1 MLYSIL
7 FAYNS
12 VIQEFRQGP
21 AGQFFPSI
29 WCLGSLSS
37 IQLLTGLS
45 GRCTEISGHFLP
57 HCPPLGISCFSP
69 RGLPELTG
77 WEGAEVLSVGCVK
90 TGGLLGPSQLT
101 VGVLSS
107 WFSFF
112 SSALPSSGI
121 SPSSGDYHQG
131 WGRRCPVTGRPIPG
145 EVDRASV
152 PFTEKCAW
160 LAGRGHIEVNWLENE
175 EIGDEWIPFTQSW
188 L

>member
-37 IQLLTGLS
+37 IQLLTGLVWKMH
-45 GRCTEISGHFLP
+45 RNIRPFLLP
-57 HCPPLGISCFSP
+57 HCSSGYLMF
-69 RGLPELTG
+69 LPTWPTWAYR

-101 VGVLSS
+101 VGVLSPDYS
-107 WFSFF
+107 PFSHLLCLLRNLSFLRIL
-112 SSALPSSGI
+112 SSRLREKMPGHWPSHPRWVG
-121 SPSSGDYHQG
+121 QG
-131 WGRRCPVTGRPIPG
+131 LCVFRLRNVHGWQAAEATLKWT
-145 EVDRASV
+145 D
-152 PFTEKCAW
+152 
-160 LAGRGHIEVNWLENE
+160 
-175 EIGDEWIPFTQSW
+175 
-188 L
+188 